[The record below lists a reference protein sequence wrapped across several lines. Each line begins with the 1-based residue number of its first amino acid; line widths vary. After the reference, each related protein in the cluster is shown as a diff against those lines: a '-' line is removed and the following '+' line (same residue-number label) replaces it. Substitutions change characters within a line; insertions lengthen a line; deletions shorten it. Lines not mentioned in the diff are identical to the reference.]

1 MSDVLVHQGSATSDG
16 FLSSTEYS
24 LWASTMRLEEDE
36 AHPTLEKSHFMT
48 LPTALPPQVSFFICL
63 FNPFSLRSEDYQTM
77 DNMKINPSHSE
88 ASIHIH
94 PMTPTDN
101 ISLDLSIMK

>member
-1 MSDVLVHQGSATSDG
+1 MSDVLVRQGSATSDG

-63 FNPFSLRSEDYQTM
+63 FVSFRSEDYQTM
-77 DNMKINPSHSE
+77 DDMKINLSHFE
-88 ASIHIH
+88 ASIHNH
-94 PMTPTDN
+94 SMTPTDN
-101 ISLDLSIMK
+101 IS

>member
-1 MSDVLVHQGSATSDG
+1 MSDVLVRQGSATSDG

-24 LWASTMRLEEDE
+24 LWASTMRLEKDE

-63 FNPFSLRSEDYQTM
+63 LASDL
-77 DNMKINPSHSE
+77 KINPPHFE
-88 ASIHIH
+88 ASIHIRS
-94 PMTPTDN
+94 MTCTDN
-101 ISLDLSIMK
+101 IS